1 MKRIG
6 AVSLVRELM
15 MDFAGLTGLTAGGTA
30 PRRYL
35 WTDAFAL
42 CNYLELFRQTQDETW
57 RELAQRLVDEVHH
70 VLGRQRGDDRRT
82 GWISGLG
89 EEEGERHPTAGGL
102 RIGKPMNERNP
113 GEPADELLE
122 WDRDGQYYHYLT
134 KWMHALNRASRVT
147 GDPTYAGWAMELA
160 QTAHARFTYVPY
172 MGGRKMM
179 YWKMSID
186 LSRPIVPSMGQ
197 HDPLDGLIT
206 YSELQATATGD
217 SGQSS
222 RPGLSAEIA
231 ELAAICR
238 GRSWATADPLG
249 IGGLLADAWRMA
261 QLSVRGGFASA
272 ELLDSTVNA
281 ALEGLV
287 RFTESNQLMLPAA
300 YRLAFRELGLSIGLK
315 GSGKLREWL
324 AANPDVFGRNSP
336 LRKRVEALMEY
347 LPLSETIERFWMDG
361 ANREAESWREHR
373 EINMVMLA
381 TSLAPEGFL
390 TV

>member
-6 AVSLVRELM
+6 AVALVRELM
-15 MDFAGLTGLTAGGTA
+15 MDFAGLTGLTAGGTT

-57 RELAQRLVDEVHH
+57 RELALRLVGEVHH

-113 GEPADELLE
+113 GEPADERLE

-231 ELAAICR
+231 EMAAICR

-272 ELLDSTVNA
+272 GLLDSVVNA
-281 ALEGLV
+281 ALEGV
-287 RFTESNQLMLPAA
+287 ERFTESNQLTLPAA

-324 AANPDVFGRNSP
+324 AENSDAFGRNSP
-336 LRKRVEALMEY
+336 HRKRVEALMEY
-347 LPLSETIERFWMDG
+347 LPLSETIDRFWMDG

>member
-1 MKRIG
+1 MKRID
-6 AVSLVRELM
+6 AVSELM
-15 MDFAGLTGLTAGGTA
+15 MDFAGLTGLTAGGTT

-57 RELAQRLVDEVHH
+57 RELALHLVDEVHH
-70 VLGRQRGDDRRT
+70 VLGRQRGDDQRT

-102 RIGKPMNERNP
+102 RIGKPMNELNP
-113 GEPADELLE
+113 NEPADERLE

-134 KWMHALNRASRVT
+134 KWMHTLNRASRVT
-147 GDPTYAGWAMELA
+147 GDPTYTGWAMELA
-160 QTAHARFTYVPY
+160 QTAHVRFTYVPY
-172 MGGRKMM
+172 PGGRKMM

-186 LSRPIVPSMGQ
+186 LSRPLVPSMGQ
-197 HDPLDGLIT
+197 HDPLDGLVT
-206 YSELQATATGD
+206 YSELQASA
-217 SGQSS
+217 SGNIGQAS
-222 RPGLSAEIA
+222 RPDLSAEIV
-231 ELAAICR
+231 EMAAICR

-261 QLSVRGGFASA
+261 QLSIRGGFPSA
-272 ELLDSTVNA
+272 ELLDSVLNA
-281 ALEGLV
+281 ALEGV
-287 RFTESNQLMLPAA
+287 QRFTESNQLMFPAA

-315 GSGKLREWL
+315 GAGKLREWL
-324 AANPDVFGRNSP
+324 AKNPGFFGRNSP
-336 LRKRVEALMEY
+336 LQQRVEALMEY
-347 LPLSETIERFWMDG
+347 LPLGETIERFWLDG

>member
-1 MKRIG
+1 MKPID
-6 AVSLVRELM
+6 AVVELM
-15 MDFAGLTGLTAGGTA
+15 MDFAGLTGLTAAGST

-42 CNYLELFRQTQDETW
+42 CNYLELFQQTQDEIW
-57 RELAQRLVDEVHH
+57 RELALRLIDKVHH
-70 VLGRQRGDDRRT
+70 VLGRQRGDDQRT

-89 EEEGERHPTAGGL
+89 EEEGERQPTAGGL

-113 GEPADELLE
+113 GEPADERLE

-172 MGGRKMM
+172 MGGRKLM

-197 HDPLDGLIT
+197 HDPLDGLVT
-206 YSELQATATGD
+206 YSELQATATED
-217 SGQSS
+217 FGQS
-222 RPGLSAEIA
+222 PGLSAEIA
-231 ELAAICR
+231 EMAVICR

-272 ELLDSTVNA
+272 GLLDSVVNA
-281 ALEGLV
+281 ALEGV
-287 RFTESNQLMLPAA
+287 ESFTESNQLTLPAA
-300 YRLAFRELGLSIGLK
+300 YRLAFRELGLVIGLK
-315 GSGKLREWL
+315 GAGKLREWL
-324 AANPDVFGRNSP
+324 AANPDAFGRNSP
-336 LRKRVEALMEY
+336 LRQRLEELAEY
-347 LPLSETIERFWMDG
+347 LPLSETIERFWLDG

-390 TV
+390 AV